1 MTKFPRYRRRY
12 KKVLVLLGILNL
24 VFFVTAQFVTIW
36 KQPYFANI
44 TTEWNWNS
52 KTNENPRTEHKY
64 FIKVRGEDSYFL
76 SAIAGP
82 DTESPNQLNIVLSG
96 LDGTR
101 GYGKFVC
108 CVSRSDG
115 SMLTTPA
122 EFYHKHA
129 HRQFLPAITQLFY
142 QADYDA
148 TQYVCNV
155 QQTGEGVKYVNIS
168 LTAAACSDN
177 AVDYLPIKHQKQ
189 VKQGLAICAK
199 VAYGHLL
206 KPSRLIEWFEMQK
219 MLGVDKILVFDLA
232 CGDDIKTVFR
242 HYVDEGLLEVQ
253 PYSLPGKMPGSVQR
267 GFVNRVYPQVSHDEA
282 LTILDCHQRLG
293 GYQYLMAADFDEIT
307 IPKHFLTL
315 KQLLKNLTSENPTA
329 AGFYFY
335 VQFHLENWGR
345 YRNDTDIFF
354 QQHLRSAKPRW
365 ECEKY
370 IYLPSRV
377 VTAIFHSFTPVSSF
391 TYIYVKP
398 EVAAIHHYRQC
409 PQGWTNC
416 YPEIIV
422 DKQVMKYEKLHTK
435 NTHEV
440 LKKLNMKSYDSLV

>member
-1 MTKFPRYRRRY
+1 MTQFVRLSHRY
-12 KKVLVLLGILNL
+12 KRTLVLLGIVAL
-24 VFFVTAQFVTIW
+24 VFIVLSQFVTIW

-44 TTEWNWNS
+44 TPEWNWNS
-52 KTNENPRTEHKY
+52 KTIENLRTEHKY
-64 FIKVRGEDSYFL
+64 FIKVRGVDSYFI
-76 SAIAGP
+76 SAIARP
-82 DTESPNQLNIVLSG
+82 DTESTKQLNIVLSG
-96 LDGTR
+96 LDSTR

-108 CVSRSDG
+108 CISRSDG

-122 EFYHKHA
+122 QFYHKYSHN
-129 HRQFLPAITQLFY
+129 QFLPVITQLFY
-142 QADYDA
+142 QAEYDA

-155 QQTGEGVKYVNIS
+155 QQKDEGVKDVNIS
-168 LTAAACSDN
+168 LTTTTCSDN
-177 AVDYLPIKHQKQ
+177 AADYLPIKPQEQ
-189 VKQGLAICAK
+189 VKQGLAVCAK

-219 MLGVDKILVFDLA
+219 ILGVDKILVFDLA
-232 CGDDIKTVFR
+232 CGDDVKTVFK

-267 GFVNRVYPQVSHDEA
+267 SFVNRVKPQDSHDET

-293 GYQYLMAADFDEIT
+293 GYKYLMAADFDEIT
-307 IPKHFLTL
+307 IPTNFSTL
-315 KQLLKNLTSENPTA
+315 KQLLKNQTSENPRA
-329 AGFYFY
+329 AGFYFH

-345 YRNDTDIFF
+345 YRNDTDMFF
-354 QQHLRSAKPRW
+354 QQYLRSTKPRW
-365 ECEKY
+365 ECQKY

-377 VTAIFHSFTPVSSF
+377 VSAIVHYFTPISYFPNV
-391 TYIYVKP
+391 YVKP
-398 EVAAIHHYRQC
+398 EVAVIHHYRQC
-409 PQGWTNC
+409 PQGWSNC

-422 DKQVMKYEKLHTK
+422 DKQIMKYEKIHSK